1 MAGREYPL
9 ERTRNIGIM
18 AHIDAGKTTLT
29 ERILYYTGVNYK
41 IGDTH
46 EGTATMD
53 WMEQEQERGITI
65 TSAATTC
72 HWTLE
77 EKTKVKPGAEEHR
90 INIIDTPG
98 HVDFTVEVERSLRV
112 LDGAVGV
119 FCAKGGVEPQSE
131 NVWRQADTYNVP
143 RMAFIN
149 KMDILGANFYGAVD
163 QIKTRL
169 GKNAICLQL
178 PIGKENDFQGIIDL
192 FEMQAYIYN
201 DDKGDD
207 ITVTDIPDDMKDEAE
222 LYHSELVEKI
232 CELDDDLMM
241 MYLEGE
247 EPSVDEMKAVLRKAT
262 CECTAVPVC
271 CGSAYRN
278 KGVQKLLDAIL
289 EFMPAPTDIPAI
301 KGTDMDGNE
310 VERHSSDDEPF
321 AALAF
326 KIMADPFVGKLAFFR
341 VYSGTLNSGSYVLNA
356 TKGKKERVGRILQ
369 MHANKRE
376 ELDKVYSGDI
386 AAAVGFK
393 ATATG
398 DTICDEQ
405 HPVILESMEFPEP
418 VIELAIE
425 PKTKAGQGKMG
436 EALAKLAEEDPTFR
450 AHTDQETGQTII
462 AGMGELHLEI
472 IVDRLLREFKV
483 EANVG
488 APQVAYKEAFT
499 KAVEVDS
506 KYAKQS
512 GGRGQYGHCKVKF
525 EPLEANCDKFDYD
538 PKANILINDPPTL
551 LFESTVVGGAIPKE
565 YIPAV
570 GEGIQEAAQAGILAG
585 FPVLGVHATVYDGSY
600 HEVDSSEMAFHIAG
614 SMAFKDAMAKAGAVL
629 LEPIMKVEVTMP
641 EEYMGD
647 VIGDINSRRGRIE
660 GMDDIGGGKIVRGFV
675 PLAEMFG
682 YSTDLR
688 SKTQGRGNYSMFFE
702 KYEQVPKS
710 VQEKIIANKAK

>member
-18 AHIDAGKTTLT
+18 AHIDAGKTTTT

-72 HWTLE
+72 HWTLQE
-77 EKTKVKPGAEEHR
+77 NCKAKPGALEHR

-149 KMDILGANFYGAVD
+149 KMDILGANFYGTVD
-163 QIKTRL
+163 QIRTRL

-178 PIGKENDFQGIIDL
+178 PIGKEDDFKGIIDL
-192 FEMQAYIYN
+192 FEMKAYIYN

-207 ITVTDIPDDMKDEAE
+207 ISVVDIPEDMADEAE
-222 LYHSELVEKI
+222 LYRSELIEKI

-247 EPSVDEMKAVLRKAT
+247 EPSNEELKKALRKAT
-262 CECTAVPVC
+262 CECTAIPVC
-271 CGSAYRN
+271 CGTAYRN
-278 KGVQKLLDAIL
+278 KGVQKLLDAII
-289 EFMPAPTDIPAI
+289 EFMPSPLDIPAI
-301 KGTDMDGNE
+301 KGTDLDGNE
-310 VERHSSDDEPF
+310 VERHSSDEEPF
-321 AALAF
+321 SALAF

-341 VYSGTLNSGSYVLNA
+341 VYSGTMNSGSYVLNA
-356 TKGKKERVGRILQ
+356 TKDKKERVGRILQ
-369 MHANKRE
+369 MHANKRA
-376 ELDKVYSGDI
+376 ELDKVYAGDI

-393 ATATG
+393 FTATG
-398 DTICDEQ
+398 DTICDDQ

-488 APQVAYKEAFT
+488 APQVAYKETFT
-499 KAVEVDS
+499 KTVEVDS

-512 GGRGQYGHCKVKF
+512 GGRGQYGHCKVRF
-525 EPLEANCDKFDYD
+525 EPMDANGEELFKFD
-538 PKANILINDPPTL
+538 
-551 LFESTVVGGAIPKE
+551 SSVVGGAIPKE

-570 GEGIQEAAQAGILAG
+570 GEGIEEAAKCGILGG
-585 FPVLGVHATVYDGSY
+585 FPVLGVHATVFDGSY

-614 SMAFKDAMAKAGAVL
+614 SMAFKDAMQKASPIL

-641 EEYMGD
+641 EDYMGD

-660 GMDDIGGGKIVRGFV
+660 GMDDIGGGKMVRAYV
-675 PLAEMFG
+675 PLSEMFG

-688 SKTQGRGNYSMFFE
+688 SRTQGRGNYSMFFE
-702 KYEQVPKS
+702 KYEPVPKS
-710 VQEKIIANKAK
+710 VQEKILAAKTK